1 MRLNRGWARSGIVKK
16 VTDFYYIFFT
26 IKFILVNFLPG
37 LINSTKILVLG
48 PGENKN
54 GLQRPGV
61 DEVTMLSDFDRA
73 I

>member
-1 MRLNRGWARSGIVKK
+1 MKK
-16 VTDFYYIFFT
+16 ITDFYYIFFT
-26 IKFILVNFLPG
+26 IKFILVKFLPG

-48 PGENKN
+48 ARENKN

-61 DEVTMLSDFDRA
+61 DEVIMLSDFDRV